1 MSNDFTIEFNEFM
14 PLKELVFTTL
24 KRAIIKGELQPGD
37 RLMEMQLAEKMGV
50 SRTPIREAIHKLAK
64 EGLVQLIPRRG
75 AEVAGMSGKTLNDVL
90 EVRKNLEVLA
100 FRLAFDN
107 ITAEQLKELKERAA
121 VFERSVDE
129 GDILKMV
136 NADEQFHFVI
146 YDAASN
152 NKLRDIL
159 NNLKESMF
167 RYRLEYLRDPL
178 YRSRLEKEHRKMV
191 ESLSDRDL
199 KKGLGVVDSHI
210 ENQKTAVLSMIR
222 LEESDSRKSSA
233 AEIFSGIK

>member
-121 VFERSVDE
+121 VFEQAVDE

-167 RYRLEYLRDPL
+167 RYRLEYLKDPL

-199 KKGLGVVDSHI
+199 KKGLGVADSHI
-210 ENQKTAVLSMIR
+210 ENQKTAVLNMIR

-233 AEIFSGIK
+233 GDGVLRF